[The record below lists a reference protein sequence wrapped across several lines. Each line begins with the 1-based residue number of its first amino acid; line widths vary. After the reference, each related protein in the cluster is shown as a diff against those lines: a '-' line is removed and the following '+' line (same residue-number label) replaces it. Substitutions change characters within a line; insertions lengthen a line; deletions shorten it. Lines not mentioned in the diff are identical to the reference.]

1 MDIVNQLMN
10 LRSSDQDQTEQN
22 KNAVDDEIIQ
32 DDTFSY
38 EGYQVVRGE
47 FFAHMHE
54 PSVTLN
60 ANKIYVNKACLK
72 KLPEVE
78 YIQFLMNKEEKK
90 LVLRPCTEDSKDG
103 FRWCTVKGTNRIPRQ
118 ISCRVFF
125 AMVIRLMGWNS
136 DYRYKMLGKIIR
148 SGDEKLI
155 VFDLTAR
162 ETYRRVIKDGEKPK
176 FSRTPI
182 FPEEW
187 ENQFGLPVEEHR
199 KQLQINIFEGYTVF
213 TLKDEKQG
221 CVDEKPEEEITEGA
235 TDQ

>member
-1 MDIVNQLMN
+1 MDILNQLLN
-10 LRSSDQDQTEQN
+10 LKSSDQEQAEQN
-22 KNAVDDEIIQ
+22 MTGDTPNMQDISKEQSKSTTQTIKEDLTIDDEIIQ

-78 YIQFLMNKEEKK
+78 YVQFLMNKEEKK
-90 LVLRPCTEDSKDG
+90 LVLRPCTVDSKDG
-103 FRWCTVKGTNRIPRQ
+103 FRWCTVKGNTRIPRQ

-148 SGDEKLI
+148 SSDEK
-155 VFDLTAR
+155 FPMR
-162 ETYRRVIKDGEKPK
+162 EAVRLGD
-176 FSRTPI
+176 
-182 FPEEW
+182 
-187 ENQFGLPVEEHR
+187 
-199 KQLQINIFEGYTVF
+199 
-213 TLKDEKQG
+213 QG
-221 CVDEKPEEEITEGA
+221 NEQCK
-235 TDQ
+235 